1 MEEEVRTQKRNLI
14 IMIVAI
20 VVVVLVG
27 LTLFYCI
34 MAKHQQGRFPAKTTI
49 NGIDVG
55 GMTAERAKDELANNV
70 ESYTL
75 TIQER
80 GDVTETITAEDIGLT
95 YVDSGD
101 VDRLLEQFN
110 PYLWIGG
117 QIPHPPADRLH
128 RHHHGLRQGGADGA
142 GLNCF

>member
-14 IMIVAI
+14 ILIVAI

-27 LTLFYCI
+27 LTLIYCI

-49 NGIDVG
+49 NGIDVS
-55 GMTAERAKDELANNV
+55 GMTAERAKGELADKV

-80 GDVTETITAEDIGLT
+80 GA
-95 YVDSGD
+95 
-101 VDRLLEQFN
+101 
-110 PYLWIGG
+110 
-117 QIPHPPADRLH
+117 PPRPSPPRTSA
-128 RHHHGLRQGGADGA
+128 
-142 GLNCF
+142 